1 MTETGEK
8 LPPENGGDMGHIG
21 GRKGQGR
28 PLIHGQYKKPKPL
41 KDLDRRTEEYQF
53 RSGVIKG
60 IESDFGRP
68 LSFGEFTIA
77 EILSGSLWIVQQG
90 MKMLSSKG
98 KIESLFFNTGLNT
111 IYNVTTHH
119 IVLGF
124 VPCMVRTA

>member
-60 IESDFGRP
+60 IESDFGWT

-77 EILSGSLWIVQQG
+77 EILSG
-90 MKMLSSKG
+90 
-98 KIESLFFNTGLNT
+98 ESLDCPAGNEDAFFQRKDRES
-111 IYNVTTHH
+111 
-119 IVLGF
+119 F
-124 VPCMVRTA
+124 F